1 MLLLFKLTPT
11 IYVVSYRHSSHN
23 LTTSC
28 FPCMSDIIAHSD
40 IEYENK
46 STKRNSRSN
55 ATANIL
61 DVDDIQYDGTVKCSS
76 SEELKRDNDSY
87 SPQKIFS
94 LT

>member
-1 MLLLFKLTPT
+1 
-11 IYVVSYRHSSHN
+11 
-23 LTTSC
+23 
-28 FPCMSDIIAHSD
+28 MSDIIAHSD
-40 IEYENK
+40 VEYDNK

-76 SEELKRDNDSY
+76 SEELQRDNDSY
-87 SPQKIFS
+87 LPQKVFA

>member
-1 MLLLFKLTPT
+1 
-11 IYVVSYRHSSHN
+11 
-23 LTTSC
+23 
-28 FPCMSDIIAHSD
+28 MSDIIAHCD

-61 DVDDIQYDGTVKCSS
+61 DVNDIQYDGTVKCSS
-76 SEELKRDNDSY
+76 SEELQRDNDSY
-87 SPQKIFS
+87 SPQKVFS